1 MISEK
6 YFLSDNQKFNYIFT
20 NLIVLVC
27 LFFGF
32 FYNRNFLQFLFYK
45 LKKKSKFARFLCE
58 LGRIVP
64 LMERPC
70 RTIYQTI
77 K

>member
-20 NLIVLVC
+20 NFIVFGC

-32 FYNRNFLQFLFYK
+32 FCNRNFLQFLFFK
-45 LKKKSKFARFLCE
+45 LKKKSKFARFLCTDGFVVM
-58 LGRIVP
+58 LLQKRF
-64 LMERPC
+64 
-70 RTIYQTI
+70 
-77 K
+77 

>member
-20 NLIVLVC
+20 NLIVLVR

-32 FYNRNFLQFLFYK
+32 FYNQNFLQFLFFK
-45 LKKKSKFARFLCE
+45 LKKKSKFARFLCVE
-58 LGRIVP
+58 GFIVV
-64 LMERPC
+64 LM
-70 RTIYQTI
+70 
-77 K
+77 